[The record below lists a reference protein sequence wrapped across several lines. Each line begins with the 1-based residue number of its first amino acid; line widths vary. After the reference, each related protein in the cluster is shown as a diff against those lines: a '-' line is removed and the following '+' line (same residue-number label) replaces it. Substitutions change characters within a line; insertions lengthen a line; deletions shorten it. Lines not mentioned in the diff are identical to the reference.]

1 MELTEKMSVFEEIKA
16 HVAAGQNI
24 NEFSNDAAVL
34 YIFLD
39 EYYRCSPCDCDD
51 AENLSNREPSM
62 PLVDR
67 PSGILAKLEWLFA
80 HGADVNA
87 GGEWLPLMQAVG
99 NLDVAMTA
107 YLLDH
112 GADPHYAG
120 EDDGIPY
127 GCGNYYID
135 DLDIALLD
143 ESFVSDP
150 DKSVFDR
157 VLQIAVLFAKHGVT
171 DVHTHCTSIDSK
183 TRTIHISKAK
193 VVW

>member
-16 HVAAGQNI
+16 HVAAGKNI

-80 HGADVNA
+80 RGADVNA
-87 GGEWLPLMQAVG
+87 GGEWLPLMQ
-99 NLDVAMTA
+99 VALMTA
-107 YLLDH
+107 TRNPCERSMVS
-112 GADPHYAG
+112 AAS
-120 EDDGIPY
+120 DGSNI
-127 GCGNYYID
+127 
-135 DLDIALLD
+135 
-143 ESFVSDP
+143 
-150 DKSVFDR
+150 R
-157 VLQIAVLFAKHGVT
+157 
-171 DVHTHCTSIDSK
+171 
-183 TRTIHISKAK
+183 
-193 VVW
+193 